1 MTYGLHEGVMDFA
14 KALGFR
20 ETHSWSR
27 KVRLSLK
34 REWRIIKRMEATSAS
49 PYRHLCDLVIRM
61 NELDSFYR
69 SVHNG
74 KGAPRQLL
82 YEEQM
87 ERVRTMFPNIPTRVN
102 VKPRRADVMKPV
114 RIGLGLESS
123 YKPRKI
129 DRQSVLI
136 DENTKPSL
144 APDKSILYTAG
155 WSINGAFDD
164 SK

>member
-1 MTYGLHEGVMDFA
+1 MTYGLHEGVLGFA

-27 KVRLSLK
+27 KLKHSLK
-34 REWRIIKRMEATSAS
+34 LEWRAIKRMEAAGVS

-61 NELDSFYR
+61 NELDNFFR

-74 KGAPRQLL
+74 QGAPRSLL
-82 YEEQM
+82 FEEQM
-87 ERVRTMFPNIPTRVN
+87 ARVRAMYPNIPTRGN
-102 VKPRRADVMKPV
+102 VKPRRGDITKPV
-114 RIGLGLESS
+114 KIGLGIESS

-129 DRQSVLI
+129 DRQSVLL
-136 DENTKPSL
+136 DQNTTTKF
-144 APDKSILYTAG
+144 AHDKSILYTAG
-155 WSINGAFDD
+155 WSINGAFAS